1 MISMNAYDYIKKNLR
16 ENLHSN
22 LIDWRAQ
29 EAVTKLDKPTD
40 IGRARTLGYK
50 DKKGIVVARVRVI
63 RGGRSRHRVN
73 KGRKSTKTTARKV
86 LKMNYRWVAEQR
98 AARKF
103 PNLEVLNSYHVGQ
116 DGKYYF
122 FDVILLDPQAPE
134 IQADS
139 NYKWILN
146 PENKGRA
153 FRGLTSAGRKS
164 RGLRNRTRN
173 LKVRPS
179 IRAWSKKGK

>member
-1 MISMNAYDYIKKNLR
+1 MNAYDYIKKNLR
-16 ENLHSN
+16 ESLSKTM
-22 LIDWRAQ
+22 IEWRTQ

-50 DKKGIVVARVRVI
+50 DKKGVIVARVRVI
-63 RGGRSRHRVN
+63 RGGRRRHRVN
-73 KGRKSTKTTARKV
+73 RGRKSTKTTSRKV
-86 LKMNYRWVAEQR
+86 VKMNYRWVAEQR

-103 PNLEVLNSYHVGQ
+103 PNLEVLNSYNVGK
-116 DGKYYF
+116 DGKHYF
-122 FDVILLDPQAPE
+122 FDVILLDPESPE
-134 IQADS
+134 VKSDS
-139 NYKWILN
+139 NYSWITR
-146 PENKGRA
+146 PENRSRV

-164 RGLRNRTRN
+164 RGLRSRNRN